1 MGDYHSEIVVLFSL
15 VASHSSIDLET
26 VARLSAGAAAAS
38 AELSA
43 DNNAV
48 AGLVTLSTC
57 NRYELY
63 VQASSGEDLESARS
77 TAIEALSRHSG
88 LAESQVSQALA
99 TLQGDAVVRHL
110 FAVSTGLESA
120 VVGER
125 EIAGQVRRA
134 LASAQDQGATTPSL
148 VRLFQSAAKTAKDVG
163 AQTAL
168 GRRGMSIVSVA
179 LDLAA
184 ELQNAPSHPV
194 GVSPD
199 APRPLPLL
207 ASSPRDPRGRGPTSP
222 SAAASPLAGKS
233 AVLFGTGA
241 YAGAAM
247 AQLMQ
252 RGCTDISVYS
262 SSGRA
267 ETFTASRGGTA
278 LNEQSLPAALASAS
292 LLVGC
297 SGSGHQITGTDLAQL
312 RHGDSPLLTVIDLAL
327 THDFAPDVA
336 EIPGVDLLTLETV
349 RQAAPAEQESTLAQA
364 AAMVDEATSNF
375 EQARNARSLDHA
387 IVALRRHTMGVLDD
401 ELAKVR
407 KQHGCNAATAEV
419 ELAMRRMVKQLL
431 HVPTVRA
438 KELAAAG
445 DSESYLAALD
455 VLYGLKLTPEVIGS
469 AVNTRVTD
477 SAVEHDGVPLTSA
490 SHLTP
495 LTQTDPA
502 RKATA

>member
-1 MGDYHSEIVVLFSL
+1 MGGYHIEIVVLFSL
-15 VASHSSIDLET
+15 VASHTSLDLET
-26 VARLSAGAAAAS
+26 VARLSAGAAAVS
-38 AELSA
+38 AELCA
-43 DNNAV
+43 GNNPV
-48 AGLVTLSTC
+48 AGLVSLTTC

-63 VQASSGEDLESARS
+63 VQAISGEDVEAARS
-77 TAIEALSRHSG
+77 TAIEAISRHSG
-88 LAESQVSQALA
+88 LAETQVSQALA

-110 FAVSTGLESA
+110 FAVSTGLDSA

-134 LASAQDQGATTPSL
+134 LGSAQELGVTTPSL
-148 VRLFQSAAKTAKDVG
+148 VRLFQSAAKTAKEVG

-184 ELQNAPSHPV
+184 DLQDAIAPSA
-194 GVSPD
+194 GVSPNAI
-199 APRPLPLL
+199 AP
-207 ASSPRDPRGRGPTSP
+207 ASS
-222 SAAASPLAGKS
+222 LAGKS

-267 ETFTASRGGTA
+267 EAFVASRGGTA
-278 LNEQSLPAALASAS
+278 LDEHSLPSALAQAS

-297 SGSGHQITGTDLAQL
+297 SGSGQQITHADLTQL
-312 RHGDSPLLTVIDLAL
+312 RHADSPQLTVIDLAL
-327 THDFAPDVA
+327 THDFDSDVA
-336 EIPGVDLLTLETV
+336 DLPGVDLLTLETV

-364 AAMVDEATSNF
+364 SAMVAEATRNF

-387 IVALRRHTMGVLDD
+387 IVALRRHTMSVLDD

-419 ELAMRRMVKQLL
+419 EFAMRRMVKQLL

-455 VLYGLKLTPEVIGS
+455 VLYGLKLSPEIIGS
-469 AVNTRVTD
+469 ALNSKVENDGGPVTSDD
-477 SAVEHDGVPLTSA
+477 SLTETTTGSG
-490 SHLTP
+490 TG
-495 LTQTDPA
+495 T
-502 RKATA
+502 ATATATEAIA

>member
-1 MGDYHSEIVVLFSL
+1 MGDYHCEIVVLFSL

-38 AELSA
+38 AELCA
-43 DNNAV
+43 DSNAV
-48 AGLVTLSTC
+48 AGLVTLTTC

-184 ELQNAPSHPV
+184 ELQNAPSLPV
-194 GVSPD
+194 GVPPNAPSLISP
-199 APRPLPLL
+199 L
-207 ASSPRDPRGRGPTSP
+207 ASAPRDPRGRGPTSP
-222 SAAASPLAGKS
+222 FAAASPLAGKS

-297 SGSGHQITGTDLAQL
+297 SGSGHQITRTDLAQL
-312 RHGDSPLLTVIDLAL
+312 RHTDSPLLTVIDLAL

-336 EIPGVDLLTLETV
+336 ELPGVDLLTLETV

-364 AAMVDEATSNF
+364 AAMVDEATTNF

-419 ELAMRRMVKQLL
+419 EFAMRRMVKQLL

-469 AVNTRVTD
+469 AVNSQVTD
-477 SAVEHDGVPLTSA
+477 SGVEHDDVPLTS
-490 SHLTP
+490 

>member
-43 DNNAV
+43 DTNAV

-194 GVSPD
+194 GVSPN

-312 RHGDSPLLTVIDLAL
+312 RHADSPLLTVIDLAL

>member
-1 MGDYHSEIVVLFSL
+1 MGVYHVEIVVLFSL
-15 VASHSSIDLET
+15 VASHTALDLET
-26 VARLSAGAAAAS
+26 VARLSAGAADVS
-38 AELSA
+38 AELVA
-43 DNNAV
+43 GENAV
-48 AGLVTLSTC
+48 AGLVTLATC

-63 VQASSGEDLESARS
+63 VHARS
-77 TAIEALSRHSG
+77 GADVEAARSSAIEAVSRHSG
-88 LAESQVSQALA
+88 LTESQVSRSLS
-99 TLQGDAVVRHL
+99 TLHADAVPRHL

-134 LASAQDQGATTPSL
+134 LSTAQDQGVTTPSL
-148 VRLFQSAAKTAKDVG
+148 VRLFQAAAKTAKDVG

-179 LDLAA
+179 LDLASV
-184 ELQNAPSHPV
+184 LQDAPSSFG

-199 APRPLPLL
+199 APSRSGGVSPDAP
-207 ASSPRDPRGRGPTSP
+207 SSSGGGR
-222 SAAASPLAGKS
+222 PLAGKS

-267 ETFTASRGGTA
+267 ETFTASRGGIA
-278 LNEQSLPAALASAS
+278 LTDDTLDQALAGAS

-297 SGSGHQITGTDLAQL
+297 SGSDHQVTKADLAPL
-312 RHGDSPLLTVIDLAL
+312 RHGRSPQLTVIDLAL
-327 THDFAPDVA
+327 SHDFAPDVA
-336 EIPGVDLLTLETV
+336 ELPGVELLTLETV
-349 RQAAPAEQESTLAQA
+349 RQAAPAEQEATLAQA
-364 AAMVDEATSNF
+364 SALVAEATNNF
-375 EQARNARSLDHA
+375 EQSQNARSLDHA
-387 IVALRRHTMGVLDD
+387 IVALRRHTMAVLDD

-407 KQHGCNAATAEV
+407 KQHGCSAATAEV
-419 ELAMRRMVKQLL
+419 EFAMRRMVKQLL

-455 VLYGLKLTPEVIGS
+455 ALYGLKLSPGTIGT
-469 AVNTRVTD
+469 AVVAAAGAAGGATD
-477 SAVEHDGVPLTSA
+477 FKSPDFESTGDNAADGAAAGTGA
-490 SHLTP
+490 
-495 LTQTDPA
+495 A
-502 RKATA
+502 GATA

>member
-1 MGDYHSEIVVLFSL
+1 MVLFSL
-15 VASHSSIDLET
+15 VASHTSLDLET
-26 VARLSAGAAAAS
+26 VARLSAGAAAVS
-38 AELSA
+38 AELCA
-43 DNNAV
+43 GNNPV
-48 AGLVTLSTC
+48 AGLVSLTTC

-63 VQASSGEDLESARS
+63 VQASSGEDVEAARS
-77 TAIEALSRHSG
+77 TAIEAISRHSG
-88 LAESQVSQALA
+88 LAETHVSQALA

-110 FAVSTGLESA
+110 FAVSTGLDSA

-134 LASAQDQGATTPSL
+134 LGSAQELGVTTPSL
-148 VRLFQSAAKTAKDVG
+148 VRLFQSAAKTAKEVG

-184 ELQNAPSHPV
+184 ELQDASAPSAGELQDAISPFA
-194 GVSPD
+194 GVSPN
-199 APRPLPLL
+199 A
-207 ASSPRDPRGRGPTSP
+207 
-222 SAAASPLAGKS
+222 SAAASSLAGKS

-267 ETFTASRGGTA
+267 DAFVASRGGTA
-278 LNEQSLPAALASAS
+278 LDEHSLPSALAQAS

-297 SGSGHQITGTDLAQL
+297 SGSGQQITQADLAQV
-312 RHGDSPLLTVIDLAL
+312 RHTDSPQLTVIDLAL
-327 THDFAPDVA
+327 THDFDADVA
-336 EIPGVDLLTLETV
+336 TLPGVDLLTLETV

-364 AAMVDEATSNF
+364 SAMVADATKNF

-387 IVALRRHTMGVLDD
+387 IVALRRHTMSVLDD

-419 ELAMRRMVKQLL
+419 EFAMRRMVKQLL

-455 VLYGLKLTPEVIGS
+455 VLYGLKLSPEIIGS
-469 AVNTRVTD
+469 ALNSKVETD
-477 SAVEHDGVPLTSA
+477 GGPVA
-490 SHLTP
+490 SSDSRTE
-495 LTQTDPA
+495 TATDTEA
-502 RKATA
+502 IA

>member
-1 MGDYHSEIVVLFSL
+1 MVLFSL
-15 VASHSSIDLET
+15 VASHTDIDLET

-38 AELSA
+38 AELCA
-43 DNNAV
+43 ANNAV
-48 AGLVTLSTC
+48 AGLITLATC

-63 VQASSGEDLESARS
+63 VQASSSDAVDAARR
-77 TAIEALSRHSG
+77 TAIETISRHSG
-88 LAESQVSQALA
+88 LSIVHVSGALA

-134 LASAQDQGATTPSL
+134 LGTAQDLGLTTPPL
-148 VRLFQSAAKTAKDVG
+148 VRLFQAAAKTAKDVG

-168 GRRGMSIVSVA
+168 GRRGMSVVSVA

-184 ELQNAPSHPV
+184 ELQDAPSPSAGVLANAPS
-194 GVSPD
+194 
-199 APRPLPLL
+199 
-207 ASSPRDPRGRGPTSP
+207 ASGS
-222 SAAASPLAGKS
+222 LAGSS

-247 AQLMQ
+247 AQLLE

-278 LNEQSLPAALASAS
+278 LDSQSLPHALMHAS

-297 SGSGHQITGTDLAQL
+297 SGSGEQISTAELAQL
-312 RHGDSPLLTVIDLAL
+312 RTADSPQLTVIDLAL
-327 THDFAPDVA
+327 SHDFTPDVA
-336 EIPGVDLLTLETV
+336 DLPGVDLLTLETV
-349 RQAAPAEQESTLAQA
+349 RQAAPAEQESTLTQASALVAEATTKFAQA
-364 AAMVDEATSNF
+364 QNS
-375 EQARNARSLDHA
+375 RSLDHA
-387 IVALRRHTMGVLDD
+387 IVALRRHTLGVLDD

-407 KQHGCNAATAEV
+407 KQHGCTAATAEV
-419 ELAMRRMVKQLL
+419 EFAMRRMVKQLL

-445 DSESYLAALD
+445 DAESYLAALD
-455 VLYGLKLTPEVIGS
+455 ALYGLRPSAQDIGQ
-469 AVNTRVTD
+469 
-477 SAVEHDGVPLTSA
+477 AVETAAPAQESFPVLPL
-490 SHLTP
+490 
-495 LTQTDPA
+495 
-502 RKATA
+502 REETA